1 MLSAASNA
9 KRDTSVVSQEGTVMA
24 NAGLVLVWKQVK
36 TGREAQALELFGSTM
51 SYYTQQRERGNI
63 QTFEPVLLQAHGG
76 DVDGF
81 IHVRGTEEQIDT
93 LRRSDEFRSMTMQ
106 CIYCLDG
113 FGVID
118 AYTGDELTQMMAE
131 WGQLIGKG

>member
-1 MLSAASNA
+1 
-9 KRDTSVVSQEGTVMA
+9 MA
-24 NAGLVLVWKQVK
+24 NAGLALVWKQVK

-51 SYYTQQRERGNI
+51 NYYTQLRERGEI
-63 QTFEPVLLQAHGG
+63 QTFEPVLLLAHGG
-76 DVDGF
+76 DDVNGF

-93 LRRSDEFRSMTMQ
+93 LRRSDEFRSMSLQ

-118 AYTGDELTQMMAE
+118 AVTGDELTQMMTE
-131 WGQLIGKG
+131 WGKLIGKG